1 MLMKLTMTGK
11 TKIIC
16 SPDEVDSANPLIA
29 IYIERY
35 GGKKVKTTKK
45 GTQYMIHKDLLN
57 IKREEPKETARRE
70 KTEKKRSTIMQGAAD
85 LKRIR

>member
-16 SPDEVDSANPLIA
+16 SPDEVDNANPLIA
-29 IYIERY
+29 IYIARY
-35 GGKKVKTTKK
+35 GGKKVKTTKM

-57 IKREEPKETARRE
+57 MEREEPEGTARRG
-70 KTEKKRSTIMQGAAD
+70 KTEKKRSAIMQRAAD

>member
-16 SPDEVDSANPLIA
+16 SPDEADSANPLIA
-29 IYIERY
+29 IYIARY
-35 GGKKVKTTKK
+35 GGKKVKSTKK

-57 IKREEPKETARRE
+57 MQREEKTVHKE